1 MSSSTINTQVES
13 TSNKRLK
20 LALKVLSSWY
30 DPTVEVSDHEI
41 VTLKSYLRRDVAGL
55 SIDDL
60 AGEVIQ
66 QELKIARDKTKRE
79 SA

>member
-1 MSSSTINTQVES
+1 MSNE
-13 TSNKRLK
+13 RLK

-30 DPTVEVSDHEI
+30 DRTVKVSDHEI
-41 VTLKSYLRRDVAGL
+41 VTLRSYLRGEVAEM

-66 QELKIARDKTKRE
+66 QELNERKTVCEKAKGE
-79 SA
+79 PA